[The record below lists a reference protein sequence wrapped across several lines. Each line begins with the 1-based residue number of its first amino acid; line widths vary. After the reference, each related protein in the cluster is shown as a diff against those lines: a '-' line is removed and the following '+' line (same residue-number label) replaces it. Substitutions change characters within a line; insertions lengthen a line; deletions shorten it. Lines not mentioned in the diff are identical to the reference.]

1 MTSPFDNL
9 RSQVFRR
16 AAETMSLFVS
26 SKALFAQPKISYSN
40 MALSVKEDIFRFQ
53 ISINNSC
60 SVKAADSIDN
70 FSSIYLS
77 SLFVESLF
85 FPQICE
91 KFTTVEEIND
101 EVEFRFSLECIMKPH
116 NIWIFDFFQ
125 NVSFS
130 YNFNQNRLDILK
142 NKKCT
147 YLAF

>member
-1 MTSPFDNL
+1 MTSPFNNL

-26 SKALFAQPKISYSN
+26 TKALFAQPKISNSN
-40 MALSVKEDIFRFQ
+40 MAFSVKEDIFWLQ
-53 ISINNSC
+53 ISIYNSC
-60 SVKAADSIDN
+60 SVKAADCIDN

-77 SLFVESLF
+77 SLFIKSLF

-101 EVEFRFSLECIMKPH
+101 EVEFRFCLECIMKPH

-130 YNFNQNRLDILK
+130 YNFQSEQVRYI
-142 NKKCT
+142 KK
-147 YLAF
+147 